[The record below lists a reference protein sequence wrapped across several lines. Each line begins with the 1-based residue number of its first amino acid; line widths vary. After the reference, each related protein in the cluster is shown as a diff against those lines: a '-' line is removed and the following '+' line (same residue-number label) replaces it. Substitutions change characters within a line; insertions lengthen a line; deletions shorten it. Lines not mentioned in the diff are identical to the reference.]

1 VSPKEG
7 CCSLSF
13 RIVEARIVT
22 IRNLFGLKV
31 ILVVEVNVDGERKL
45 LSGTFVW
52 KVLGGFKET
61 IESIIAR

>member
-13 RIVEARIVT
+13 RIVEAQIVT

-45 LSGTFVW
+45 LGGTFVW